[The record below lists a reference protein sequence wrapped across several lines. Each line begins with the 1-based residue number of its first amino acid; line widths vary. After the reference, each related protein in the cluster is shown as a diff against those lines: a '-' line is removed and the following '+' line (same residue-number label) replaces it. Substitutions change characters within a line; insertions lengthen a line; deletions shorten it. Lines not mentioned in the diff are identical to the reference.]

1 MDQTLL
7 TFLVVIFT
15 AIFLYCLYGVIYRA
29 VRNVIRDSIAEAG
42 QSELVIRKKA
52 GDTDSL

>member
-1 MDQTLL
+1 VDQTLL

-29 VRNVIRDSIAEAG
+29 VRNAIRDSIAEAG